1 MKVNVVAL
9 SQQFFSKMKK
19 QIFHLSSLALFV
31 LLLSFAWSC
40 KKESSEP
47 AKTAP
52 TGVTTSAATNIS
64 QTGAT
69 IAGTVGANGGSALTS
84 RGVVYSKTNTTPT
97 TDADD
102 AELASGTD
110 VGSFSVTLSGLD
122 AKTKYYARA
131 FATNSVGI
139 TYGSAINFT
148 TDSMVANQP
157 VVTSNATV
165 SSITQTNAS
174 FGGNVTSDGGSP
186 VTARG
191 VCWNTSG
198 GPTVSLSTKTTNGS
212 GTGSFS
218 SSITGLTAGT
228 IYKVRAYATN
238 ANGTAYGEEVT
249 FTTLAAVSVPVV
261 SSNPSVSSITQTSAG
276 FGGNVTSDGGSPV
289 TARGVC
295 WNTTGSPT
303 VGLSTKTTDGSGTG
317 SFSSS
322 LTGLTAGT
330 TYKVRAYAT
339 NANGTAYGNEVSF
352 STTSAP
358 ATVNI
363 TFRVNMTNETVS
375 AQGVHIAGSFQNPAW
390 QPGATPMTLSG
401 SGIYTCTV
409 AIPKNTTVEYKFI
422 NGNAWGNNEN
432 LPAPCGTSP
441 DGNRT
446 LNVGTTD
453 QTVTFCYN
461 SCNTSCPTPS
471 ITDFDGNVYQTV
483 QIGTQIWMA
492 ENLKTSRYRN
502 GDPIPTGLNNGTWQ
516 TTASGAYAIYDELP
530 TNDNVYGKLYNWYA
544 VADSR
549 NLCPAGWHVP
559 SDADWLTLEG
569 FLGTSVGGKMKAVS
583 NLWTFT
589 NVGATNESG
598 FSGLPGGSRG
608 QFGNYLYQKDYGY
621 WWTSSASGI
630 YAVYRSLQYGSVDLL
645 NESTN
650 KEKGYSI
657 RCIKN

>member
-1 MKVNVVAL
+1 
-9 SQQFFSKMKK
+9 MKK

-261 SSNPSVSSITQTSAG
+261 SSNSSVSSITQTSAG
-276 FGGNVTSDGGSPV
+276 FGGSVTSDGGSPV
-289 TARGVC
+289 TERGVC

-303 VGLSTKTTDGSGTG
+303 VGLSTKTTDGSGIG
-317 SFSSS
+317 SFNSSI
-322 LTGLTAGT
+322 TGLTAGT

-339 NANGTAYGNEVSF
+339 NANGTAYGAEVTF
-352 STTSAP
+352 TT
-358 ATVNI
+358 ATLF
-363 TFRVNMTNETVS
+363 TPGG
-375 AQGVHIAGSFQNPAW
+375 GV
-390 QPGATPMTLSG
+390 TD
-401 SGIYTCTV
+401 
-409 AIPKNTTVEYKFI
+409 K
-422 NGNAWGNNEN
+422 
-432 LPAPCGTSP
+432 
-441 DGNRT
+441 DGNT
-446 LNVGTTD
+446 
-453 QTVTFCYN
+453 
-461 SCNTSCPTPS
+461 
-471 ITDFDGNVYQTV
+471 YQTII
-483 QIGTQIWMA
+483 IGTQEWMK
-492 ENLKTSRYRN
+492 ENLKVSKYRD
-502 GDPIPTGLNNGTWQ
+502 GSEIATGLNNFDWS
-516 TTASGAYAIYDELP
+516 TTTEGAFAIYEDLASNN
-530 TNDNVYGKLYNWYA
+530 TTFGKLYNWYA
-544 VADSR
+544 LVDTR
-549 NLCPAGWHVP
+549 GLCPTGWHVP
-559 SDADWLTLEG
+559 SDAEWTTLENY
-569 FLGTSVGGKMKAVS
+569 LGGVSVAGGKMKAVS
-583 NLWTFT
+583 SLWASP
-589 NVGATNESG
+589 NAGATNECG
-598 FSGLPGGSRG
+598 FSGLPAGIRTTSGSYSAL
-608 QFGNYLYQKDYGY
+608 GNQCNF
-621 WWTSSASGI
+621 WSTTEATSGDAWSRKLTAE
-630 YAVYRSLQYGSVDLL
+630 
-645 NESTN
+645 N
-650 KEKGYSI
+650 GYSYKYSYFRQPGFSV